1 MKVGDLVR
9 RRSGP
14 WGLPLEE
21 RDNAGIVIEETEGAC
36 KVLFPAVNGEIRAF
50 LKSSLEVICA
60 KQKTA

>member
-9 RRSGP
+9 PRCGP
-14 WGLPLEE
+14 WGLPLVGH
-21 RDNAGIVIEETEGAC
+21 NPGIVIEETEGAC